1 MKLNLGC
8 GHNKQPGYVNVD
20 AAPECAPDQVWDL
33 ETFPWPWPDN
43 SVEEALFVHSLE
55 HMGADSKVF
64 LKLMQELYRV
74 CTPGARVRIMVPH
87 PRHDNFIG
95 DPTHVR
101 PITPQMLTLFDREE
115 NDRWQA
121 GGFSNTPF
129 AHYLGVDFKLT
140 MRRLILDQPYR
151 GQLERGEIDEEKAM
165 ELVRSLYNVVT
176 EIHIELTARK

>member
-8 GHNKQPGYVNVD
+8 GHNKRAGYVNVD
-20 AAPECAPDQVWDL
+20 AAAACAPDQVWDL

-55 HMGADSKVF
+55 HMGGDPKVF

-74 CTPGARVRIMVPH
+74 CAAGARVAIVVPH

-101 PITPQMLTLFDREE
+101 PITPQMLSLFDREL
-115 NDRWQA
+115 NDQWQA
-121 GGFSNTPF
+121 KGMSNTPL
-129 AHYLGVDFKLT
+129 AHYLGVDFTVTK
-140 MRRLILDQPYR
+140 RALILGQPFR
-151 GQLERGEIDEEKAM
+151 DQLERGEIDEAQAM
-165 ELVRSLYNVVT
+165 EMVNRFNNVVT
-176 EIHIELTARK
+176 EIHIELIVRK